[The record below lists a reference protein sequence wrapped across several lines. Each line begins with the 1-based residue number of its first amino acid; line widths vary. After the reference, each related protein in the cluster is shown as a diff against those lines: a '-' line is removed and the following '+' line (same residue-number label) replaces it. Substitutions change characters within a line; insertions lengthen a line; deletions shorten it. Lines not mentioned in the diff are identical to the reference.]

1 MKNLIN
7 TITSLVIALFVTMP
21 VMTAHAADISES
33 ILYDDNTY
41 QALEQNTILGPAVM
55 YINGTTIYTDGSG
68 RYMLDE
74 SGRHIPVW
82 TAGGHYFFTEC
93 NGDVV
98 CIDDKS
104 LTMTGFTFESMNG
117 IPVGSDKNG
126 RTYAYIK
133 GELRAA
139 EKFDDG
145 RLVFFDK
152 DHNIV
157 FAYPNGDFYILG
169 AIVDILDMN
178 WTTEF
183 EKNSG
188 INVSASTSSG
198 ASMSLEDSVDVNGNN
213 SISVD
218 DLSHM
223 LLVYTDWNG
232 NLYYND
238 DGVDRPLAEY
248 EGSGVATPIDLL
260 PTTKGYIVSK

>member
-1 MKNLIN
+1 MKKLIN
-7 TITSLVIALFVTMP
+7 TITSLVLALFVTMP
-21 VMTAHAADISES
+21 AMTAYAADMPES
-33 ILYDDNTY
+33 ILCDASARQT
-41 QALEQNTILGPAVM
+41 LEQSTVLGPAVM
-55 YINGTTIYTDGSG
+55 YINGATIYTDGSE

-82 TAGGHYFFTEC
+82 TAGDHYFFTEC

-117 IPVGSDKNG
+117 VPVCSDKDG
-126 RTYAYIK
+126 RTYAYIND
-133 GELRAA
+133 ELRAA

-145 RLVFFDK
+145 RLAFFDK

-178 WTTEF
+178 RTTEF
-183 EKNSG
+183 GKNSG
-188 INVSASTSSG
+188 INVSAS
-198 ASMSLEDSVDVNGNN
+198 MSVEDSIDVNGKN
-213 SISVD
+213 SITID

-248 EGSGVATPIDLL
+248 QDSGVITSTDSYNAINQ
-260 PTTKGYIVSK
+260 